1 MTASYLELYQERA
14 KDLLG
19 DPKKKES
26 LEVRTHPVYGV
37 FVPGLTEFPLTS
49 EEDVKRL
56 LKSAAQPLILLAHSH
71 HRNPPA
77 IICFLQQQRYLVEL

>member
-56 LKSAAQPLILLAHSH
+56 LKYGNQLRVVGGNRCVLGYVYQLS
-71 HRNPPA
+71 
-77 IICFLQQQRYLVEL
+77 